1 MEVIGAGFG
10 RTGTLSLKVAL
21 EQLGRGPCL
30 HMLDVIGNPGR
41 IAAWQAVLDGSG
53 TDWGKLLDGFGSA
66 VDWPA
71 CTYYAE
77 LAAAFPAAKVV
88 LTVRPA
94 GAWYQS
100 MRKTLYAVSRAA
112 AAGKLGTGELPP
124 PSPEYARMISELL
137 WERTFGG
144 RFGDRD
150 HAIGVYQAH
159 IARVRQTIPAGRLL
173 VFQVSEGWQ
182 PLARFL
188 GSPVP
193 PTPFPRLNDTAT
205 LRRLVGLP
213 PQ

>member
-30 HMLDVIGNPGR
+30 HMLDVIGHPGR
-41 IAAWQAVLDGSG
+41 IAAWQAVLDGSEA
-53 TDWGKLLDGFGSA
+53 DWAKLLDGFRSA

-77 LAAAFPAAKVV
+77 LAAAFPAAKVI

-94 GAWYQS
+94 EDWYHS
-100 MRKTLYAVSRAA
+100 MRNTLYAAAQAA
-112 AAGKLGTGELPP
+112 ATGTLGTGELPP
-124 PSPEYARMISELL
+124 PTPEYARMISELL

-144 RFGDRD
+144 RFSDRA
-150 HAIGVYQAH
+150 HAIRVYRTH
-159 IARVRQTIPAGRLL
+159 IARVRQTVPDERLL
-173 VFQVSEGWQ
+173 VFEVSQGWP

-193 PTPFPRLNDTAT
+193 STPFPQLNDTRT

-213 PQ
+213 PP

>member
-1 MEVIGAGFG
+1 MKVIGAGFG

-21 EQLGRGPCL
+21 EQLGCGPCL

-41 IAAWQAVLDGSG
+41 ISGWRAVLNGSG
-53 TDWGKLLDGFGSA
+53 TGWERLLDGFGSA

-94 GAWYQS
+94 EAWYQS
-100 MRKTLYAVSRAA
+100 MRDTLYAAWQAA
-112 AAGKLGTGELPP
+112 AAGQLDAGELPP
-124 PSPEYARMISELL
+124 PSPDYIRLIRELL

-159 IARVRQTIPAGRLL
+159 IARVTETVPAGRLL

-182 PLARFL
+182 PLALFL
-188 GSPVP
+188 GAPVP
-193 PTPFPRLNDTAT
+193 RSPFPRLNDTAT